1 MNTYDDSILIKNII
15 RSERM
20 VTGNKNLY
28 NFLVEKYIDLKSV
41 FCLSMIPELGEDIYT
56 LMINK
61 NKVIMVDVSR
71 LDSSAVDEF
80 LSAEY
85 TYLERKLLILEVD
98 RLDVFLLLL
107 S

>member
-1 MNTYDDSILIKNII
+1 
-15 RSERM
+15 
-20 VTGNKNLY
+20 
-28 NFLVEKYIDLKSV
+28 
-41 FCLSMIPELGEDIYT
+41 
-56 LMINK
+56 
-61 NKVIMVDVSR
+61 MVDVSR
-71 LDSSAVDEF
+71 LDSSAVNEF